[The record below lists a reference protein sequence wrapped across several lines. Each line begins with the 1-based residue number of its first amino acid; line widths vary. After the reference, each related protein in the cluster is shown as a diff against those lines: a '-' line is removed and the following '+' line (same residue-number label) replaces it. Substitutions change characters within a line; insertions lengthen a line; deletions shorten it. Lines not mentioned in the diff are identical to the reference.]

1 MSSTTL
7 TGPTSNIF
15 ALEKDVLSNLNNF
28 NSLYANYVNCTLK
41 KSTTN
46 TTSCPSSEVT
56 LETVNYAYDA
66 TKNSIAALQTA
77 LGSLSPT
84 NGGPT
89 PSQYDTSYNAIMGQY
104 EQMVKNRVEIDTK
117 LRELNNINGASSD
130 FYEKQYISTA
140 YTKILLTVLATTVAY
155 YVFMKLRK

>member
-1 MSSTTL
+1 MSSL
-7 TGPTSNIF
+7 TGPTNNIF
-15 ALEKDVLSNLNNF
+15 ALEKDVLTNLNNF

-41 KSTTN
+41 KSTT
-46 TTSCPSSEVT
+46 TTSCPTSEVS
-56 LETVNYAYDA
+56 LETVNTAYDA
-66 TKNSIAALQTA
+66 TKTSIGSLQTA
-77 LGSLSPT
+77 LAALSPT

-89 PSQYDTSYNAIMGQY
+89 PTQYDASYNAIMGQY
-104 EQMVKNRVEIDTK
+104 EKMVKTRVEIDAK
-117 LRELNNINGASSD
+117 LRELNNINGTSSD

>member
-46 TTSCPSSEVT
+46 TTSCPSSEVS

>member
-1 MSSTTL
+1 MSSL
-7 TGPTSNIF
+7 TGPTNNIF
-15 ALEKDVLSNLNNF
+15 ALEKDVLTNLNNF

-41 KSTTN
+41 KSTT
-46 TTSCPSSEVT
+46 TTSCPASEVS
-56 LETVNYAYDA
+56 LETVNTAYDA
-66 TKNSIAALQTA
+66 TKNSIASLQTA
-77 LGSLSPT
+77 LTALSPS

-89 PSQYDTSYNAIMGQY
+89 PAQYDASYNAIMGQY

-117 LRELNNINGASSD
+117 LRELNNINGASSE

>member
-1 MSSTTL
+1 MSYTTL

-15 ALEKDVLSNLNNF
+15 SLEKDVLTNLNNF
-28 NSLYANYVNCTLK
+28 NNLYANYVNCTLK

-66 TKNSIAALQTA
+66 TKNSITALQTA
-77 LGSLSPT
+77 LGTLSSS

-89 PSQYDTSYNAIMGQY
+89 HTQYDTSYNAIMSQY
-104 EQMVKNRVEIDTK
+104 EEMVKNRIEIDTK
-117 LRELNNINGASSD
+117 LRELNNINGAYSN
-130 FYEKQYISTA
+130 FYEKLYISTA

>member
-7 TGPTSNIF
+7 TGPTNNIF
-15 ALEKDVLSNLNNF
+15 ALEKDVLTNLNNF

-41 KSTTN
+41 KSTT
-46 TTSCPSSEVT
+46 TTSCPVSEVS
-56 LETVNYAYDA
+56 LETVNTAYDA
-66 TKNSIAALQTA
+66 TKNSIASLQTA
-77 LGSLSPT
+77 LTALSPS

-89 PSQYDTSYNAIMGQY
+89 PSQYDASYNAIMVQY

-117 LRELNNINGASSD
+117 LRELNNINGASSE

>member
-15 ALEKDVLSNLNNF
+15 ALEKDVLTNLNNF

-46 TTSCPSSEVT
+46 TTSCPSSEVS

>member
-46 TTSCPSSEVT
+46 TTSCPSSEVS

-89 PSQYDTSYNAIMGQY
+89 PTQYDASYNAIMGQY